1 MASDKVYPEKKAE
14 YNKQYK
20 LKHQKNISVA
30 LFDTNPESAE
40 LLEVWKKIP
49 NKAEWIKQCLR
60 DYRDSHKES
69 E

>member
-14 YNKQYK
+14 YNKKYNSLHK
-20 LKHQKNISVA
+20 RTIGVSF
-30 LFDTNPESAE
+30 FDTNPENAE
-40 LLEVWKKIP
+40 LIDIWNSIP
-49 NKAEWIKQCLR
+49 NKAQWLKQCLR

>member
-14 YNKQYK
+14 YNKKYNANHK
-20 LKHQKNISVA
+20 MCIAIN
-30 LFDTNPESAE
+30 FYNTNPESME
-40 LLEVWKKIP
+40 LVEVWRSIP
-49 NKAEWIKQCLR
+49 NKAEWFKQCLR